1 MIKGNKIFSKLIL
14 GIFLASSAGIVL
26 PEKASAAVPRLGGQ
40 DRYETSAKV
49 SQDGWDTSEY
59 VVLASGENYP
69 DALCAAPLAKKYSA
83 PILLT
88 ASKTLDVNTKNEI
101 TRLKAKHVI
110 EIGGTA
116 SISADIENELKG
128 MGLVTERIGGQDRFE
143 TSVKVAEALKPFTS
157 AVVTSAYGFADSLS
171 IAPVAASENMPIL
184 LTGAGSLPD
193 AVKNYID
200 ANKTSIES
208 SYVIGGS
215 GVISDNVL
223 AQLPSAERVS
233 GQNRFDTN
241 LNVLTYFKDKIKFD
255 NNIYV
260 VQADGPTGNEFA
272 DALSASALAAKTASP
287 VILTYNS
294 VNIGIENFLK
304 SNAAE
309 TVKVTAIGGTAAV
322 PESIVSSL
330 QDLLTGNG
338 GNSGSGGGGGSQ
350 SDYDVFNSVL
360 GKLKTIDI
368 SDNSSLNSTQKE
380 IVSDVITS
388 MEKYLADEN
397 YDYKQDAPGIEALY
411 NSLSDEE
418 KAAFQTAIINS
429 GVTISEGYTLKD
441 KFGL

>member
-14 GIFLASSAGIVL
+14 GIFLASSAGVVL

-110 EIGGTA
+110 EIGGMA

-223 AQLPSAERVS
+223 SQLPSAERVS

-322 PESIVSSL
+322 PESIVGSL
-330 QDLLTGNG
+330 QDLLD
-338 GNSGSGGGGGSQ
+338 GSAPANPGDGGGSQ

-368 SDNSSLNSTQKE
+368 SDSSSLNTTQKE
-380 IVSDVITS
+380 IISDTITS
-388 MEKYLADEN
+388 MGKYLADEN

-411 NSLSDEE
+411 NSLSSEE